1 MHDETNLMHSVDPPR
16 APLSREQINT
26 AAIEIAIRLAALGL
40 VLYWTIILVRPFAT
54 IVLWSVVLAVALYP
68 VFNRTAIALG
78 GRRTLAAALI
88 TALGLLVVVG
98 PVAWL
103 GLGLMEAFRHLA
115 EQLGS
120 GALSVPEPP
129 EAVRQWPLIGAQV
142 HRLWTLASMNLKEAL
157 EEIAPYLKPYGGS
170 LVGVAAGAG
179 TGLLNFFISV
189 IVAGFLFS
197 PGPSLVGAVKAFS
210 RHIESD
216 RGEQFVDLAGATIRS
231 VSRGVIGISVLQA
244 AAAGIGLWVAQVPG
258 ASLIT
263 FGVLIFGIIQLG
275 PSLIIIPLIIW
286 SWFTMEAGSAL
297 LFTAYMIP
305 VNLMDNIL
313 KPIVMGR
320 GLATPMPVIF
330 IGVIGGTLVHG
341 MLGLFLG
348 PIVLAVVW
356 ELLLAWIGDG
366 AMRSGP
372 KEVDKVYRERAD
384 KVGAD

>member
-1 MHDETNLMHSVDPPR
+1 MNLR
-16 APLSREQINT
+16 
-26 AAIEIAIRLAALGL
+26 
-40 VLYWTIILVRPFAT
+40 
-54 IVLWSVVLAVALYP
+54 
-68 VFNRTAIALG
+68 
-78 GRRTLAAALI
+78 
-88 TALGLLVVVG
+88 
-98 PVAWL
+98 
-103 GLGLMEAFRHLA
+103 EAFD
-115 EQLGS
+115 
-120 GALSVPEPP
+120 
-129 EAVRQWPLIGAQV
+129 
-142 HRLWTLASMNLKEAL
+142 
-157 EEIAPYLKPYGGS
+157 EIAPYLKPYGGS
-170 LVGVAAGAG
+170 LVGAAAGAG

-197 PGPSLVGAVKAFS
+197 PGPSLVAAIKAFS

-286 SWFTMEAGSAL
+286 SWFAMEAGSAL

-366 AMRSGP
+366 GARSTGAP
-372 KEVDKVYRERAD
+372 AVEKAYREPAE
-384 KVGAD
+384 KVESN

>member
-1 MHDETNLMHSVDPPR
+1 M
-16 APLSREQINT
+16 
-26 AAIEIAIRLAALGL
+26 
-40 VLYWTIILVRPFAT
+40 IIL
-54 IVLWSVVLAVALYP
+54 WGVVLAVALYP
-68 VFNRTAIALG
+68 VFNRTAVALG
-78 GRRTLAAALI
+78 GRRTLAAVLI
-88 TALGLLVVVG
+88 TGIGLLVVVG

-103 GLGLMEAFRHLA
+103 GLGLMEGFRFLA
-115 EQLGS
+115 NELSS

-129 EAVRQWPLIGAQV
+129 EAVRQWPLIGGQLY
-142 HRLWTLASMNLKEAL
+142 RLWHLASMNLKDAF
-157 EEIAPYLKPYGGS
+157 EEIAPYLKPYSGS
-170 LVGVAAGAG
+170 LIGAAAGAG

-210 RHIESD
+210 RHVESN
-216 RGEQFVDLAGATIRS
+216 RGEQFVELAGATIRS

-244 AAAGIGLWVAQVPG
+244 AAEGIGLWVAQVPG

-286 SWFTMEAGSAL
+286 SWFAMEASSAL

-305 VNLMDNIL
+305 VNLMDNLL

-320 GLATPMPVIF
+320 GLATPMPAIF

-341 MLGLFLG
+341 MIGLFLG
-348 PIVLAVVW
+348 PMVLAVVW
-356 ELLLAWIGDG
+356 ELLLAW
-366 AMRSGP
+366 MRDDAVRSVAAFEGP
-372 KEVDKVYRERAD
+372 RHDRK
-384 KVGAD
+384 GGI